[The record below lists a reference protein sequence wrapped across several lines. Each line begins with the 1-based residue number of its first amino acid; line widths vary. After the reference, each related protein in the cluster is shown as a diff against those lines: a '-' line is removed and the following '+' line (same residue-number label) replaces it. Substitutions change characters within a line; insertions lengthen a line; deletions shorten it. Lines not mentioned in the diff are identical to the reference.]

1 MRVSYYST
9 DLDMEEPQL
18 QGILQPVSGQC
29 VWYISRTHTRSNKYN
44 FIIKIIC
51 YYFSVNTAGLRK
63 WFDDNFLDEFP
74 KLQRWIDAMMEL
86 PAVKETYVE
95 PETYAR
101 YVSGYIAGNPEY
113 DF

>member
-1 MRVSYYST
+1 
-9 DLDMEEPQL
+9 
-18 QGILQPVSGQC
+18 
-29 VWYISRTHTRSNKYN
+29 
-44 FIIKIIC
+44 
-51 YYFSVNTAGLRK
+51 
-63 WFDDNFLDEFP
+63 
-74 KLQRWIDAMMEL
+74 MMEL